1 MELGDGLS
9 NKGTGYL
16 PFKDINKTQLVVRGL
31 REILQNEL
39 LQKFERFFCKSAA
52 VQERRIEIQERI
64 RLRKSR
70 SDNAADL
77 EWLLR
82 IRIWPF
88 RNTYDPVLLIRIQIH
103 INPWVWFLETRLE
116 FLMKSALDPDSLIQ
130 DQDPAFWAESIRILN
145 QGFWWPKIVNCN
157 LLEFIESGSNPDPD
171 QN

>member
-77 EWLLR
+77 E
-82 IRIWPF
+82 
-88 RNTYDPVLLIRIQIH
+88 
-103 INPWVWFLETRLE
+103 
-116 FLMKSALDPDSLIQ
+116 
-130 DQDPAFWAESIRILN
+130 
-145 QGFWWPKIVNCN
+145 
-157 LLEFIESGSNPDPD
+157 
-171 QN
+171 